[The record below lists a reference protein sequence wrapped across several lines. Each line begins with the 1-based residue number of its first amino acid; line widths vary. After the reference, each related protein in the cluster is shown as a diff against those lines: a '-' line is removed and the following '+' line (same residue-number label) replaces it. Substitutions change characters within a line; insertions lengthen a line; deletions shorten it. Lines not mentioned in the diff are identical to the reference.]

1 MFRQSLHLGLV
12 ELNEEVGMRSPYG
25 LDIMDNCTTC
35 PVREDRLFSNLPK
48 AAVESLQRIKSTST
62 YPKGAMLFVEGQESR
77 GAFILCKG
85 KAKLYTSSAEG
96 RTIILRIALPGEVLG
111 LTSTIANKP
120 YEATVELLEPSQVNF
135 LPKADFLKFLS
146 QHGDASMHVAQQL
159 SANCAGAYEEI
170 RCLGLSGS
178 AAEKLARIILTWAA
192 HEIRSGQ
199 KDIRITV
206 SLTHEEIAQMI
217 GSSRETVTR
226 LFSDFRRKHLIATKG
241 ATLFLRDVPAL
252 QKMLVQ

>member
-1 MFRQSLHLGLV
+1 
-12 ELNEEVGMRSPYG
+12 MRSPYG

-35 PVREDRLFSNLPK
+35 PVREDRLFCNLPK
-48 AAVESLQRIKSTST
+48 PAIEHLQRIKSTST

-77 GAFILCKG
+77 GAFILCRG

-96 RTIILRIALPGEVLG
+96 KTIILRIALPGEVLG

-170 RCLGLSGS
+170 RCLGLSAS

-192 HEIRSGQ
+192 
-199 KDIRITV
+199 
-206 SLTHEEIAQMI
+206 
-217 GSSRETVTR
+217 
-226 LFSDFRRKHLIATKG
+226 
-241 ATLFLRDVPAL
+241 
-252 QKMLVQ
+252 